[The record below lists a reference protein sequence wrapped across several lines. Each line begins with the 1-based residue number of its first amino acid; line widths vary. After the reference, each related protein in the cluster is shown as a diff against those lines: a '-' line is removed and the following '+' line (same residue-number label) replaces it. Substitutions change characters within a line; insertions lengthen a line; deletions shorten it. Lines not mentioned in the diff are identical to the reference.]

1 VWTQGIVA
9 SLVAVWLNDDHSHM
23 KQEKVAQ
30 EIKEMDEGVLIL
42 HALYLLLLHSLS
54 FISSARAI
62 LVHNLFAK
70 G

>member
-1 VWTQGIVA
+1 
-9 SLVAVWLNDDHSHM
+9 M

-42 HALYLLLLHSLS
+42 HALYMLLLHSLS

-62 LVHNLFAK
+62 PVHNLFAK